1 MVGQCARCGMPASLG
16 CTVCGRT
23 FCRNCLDTDE
33 RTCSDCLE
41 AQKRAKNP
49 VESRPPPSRR
59 MLRPTVRTADAN
71 QPPMSQ

>member
-1 MVGQCARCGMPASLG
+1 MLVGQCARCGAPASLG

-23 FCRNCLDTDE
+23 FCRTCLDSEE

-41 AQKRAKNP
+41 TQKQVKNP

-59 MLRPTVRTADAN
+59 IHRGPLRPGRI
-71 QPPMSQ
+71 Q